1 MDYNSTREKLIIP
14 EYGRNVQKM
23 AEFVVSI
30 EDREKRTNLAKALV
44 SIMAQL
50 HPDQRDTADYKRKLW
65 DHLHII
71 SDYKLDV
78 DGPFPA
84 PSPEE
89 RQEKPQ
95 RIPYPQENIKFR
107 PYGKNIAKI
116 IDKACLFDDGPE
128 KDALVKNIA
137 NHLKKSYLNWN
148 RDSVNDELI
157 TDHLKE
163 LSHGKLKL
171 SDDARLAH
179 TNDLLAKSPIQG
191 ISLPLPQNT
200 NRRKKFNPKNEK
212 STNYRDLRNR
222 KKN

>member
-23 AEFVVSI
+23 VEYVLTI
-30 EDREKRTNLAKALV
+30 EDRDKRTNLCKALIN
-44 SIMAQL
+44 IMAQL
-50 HPDQRDTADYKRKLW
+50 HPEQRDTTDYRRKLW

-71 SDYKLDV
+71 SDYRLDV

-84 PSPEE
+84 PTPEA
-89 RQEKPQ
+89 RQERPN

-116 IDKACLFDDGPE
+116 IDKATLFEDGAE
-128 KDALVKNIA
+128 KDLLVKNIA

-157 TDHLKE
+157 TDHLAE

-171 SDDARLAH
+171 SGDTKLTH
-179 TNDLLAKSPIQG
+179 TNELLARNGGQPATSATPG
-191 ISLPLPQNT
+191 QNKK
-200 NRRKKFNPKNEK
+200 KKFIPRDKNF
-212 STNYRDLRNR
+212 RDPRNR

>member
-23 AEFVVSI
+23 AAYVLTI

-44 SIMAQL
+44 NIMSQL

-71 SDYKLDV
+71 SNYQLDV

-95 RIPYPQENIKFR
+95 RIPYPQEIIRFR

-116 IDKACLFDDGPE
+116 IEKACQFEDGPE

-171 SDDARLAH
+171 SDDMRLAH
-179 TNDLLAKSPIQG
+179 TNDLLSK
-191 ISLPLPQNT
+191 NT
-200 NRRKKFNPKNEK
+200 EQRNAPSNSNNNRKKKFNPRNDKN
-212 STNYRDLRNR
+212 SNFRDMRHR

>member
-23 AEFVVSI
+23 AAYILGI
-30 EDREKRTNLAKALV
+30 EDRERRTNLARALV
-44 SIMAQL
+44 NVMAQL
-50 HPDQRDTADYKRKLW
+50 HPEQRDTVDYKRKLW

-71 SDYKLDV
+71 TQYQLDI
-78 DGPFPA
+78 D
-84 PSPEE
+84 SPYPKPEP
-89 RQEKPQ
+89 EKAFQKPKP
-95 RIPYPQENIKFR
+95 IPYPQENIKYR
-107 PYGKNIAKI
+107 PYGKYISRI
-116 IDKACLFDDGPE
+116 IEKACDFEDGAE

-171 SDDARLAH
+171 SDDTRLAH
-179 TNDLLAKSPIQG
+179 TNELLSRTPSSSNSSGTQSK
-191 ISLPLPQNT
+191 
-200 NRRKKFNPKNEK
+200 RRKYGQKNDR
-212 STNYRDLRNR
+212 NAHYRDSRNR

>member
-1 MDYNSTREKLIIP
+1 MDYNSTRDKLIIP

-23 AEFVVSI
+23 AAFLTTI
-30 EDREKRTNLAKALV
+30 EDREKRSNMAKALV
-44 SIMAQL
+44 NIMAQL
-50 HPDQRDTADYKRKLW
+50 HPDQRDTVDFKRKLW

-71 SDYKLDV
+71 ADFKLDV
-78 DGPFPA
+78 DGPYPT
-84 PSPEE
+84 PLPEE
-89 RQEKPQ
+89 RIGRPQ
-95 RIPYPQENIKFR
+95 TIPYPQEVIKFR
-107 PYGKNIAKI
+107 PYGKNIARMI
-116 IDKACLFDDGPE
+116 EKATLFEDGPE

-171 SDDARLAH
+171 SDDMRLAH
-179 TNDLLAKSPIQG
+179 TNDLLAKSPGQ
-191 ISLPLPQNT
+191 STVTVSQSNP
-200 NRRKKFNPKNEK
+200 RRKKFNPRNDKN
-212 STNYRDLRNR
+212 TNYRDLRNR

>member
-14 EYGRNVQKM
+14 EYGRNVQQM
-23 AEFVVSI
+23 AAYVVSI
-30 EDREKRTNLAKALV
+30 EDREKRTNMAKALISV
-44 SIMAQL
+44 MAQL
-50 HPDQRDTADYKRKLW
+50 HPENKDTADYKQKLW

-71 SDYKLDV
+71 SGFKLDV
-78 DGPFPA
+78 DA
-84 PSPEE
+84 PYPVPEPDIIE
-89 RQEKPQ
+89 RKPEPV
-95 RIPYPQENIKFR
+95 PYPQNNIRFR
-107 PYGKNIAKI
+107 PYGKNIEKI
-116 IDKACLFDDGPE
+116 IQKACDFEDGEE

-157 TDHLKE
+157 TGHLDE

-179 TNDLLAKSPIQG
+179 TNDLLKSSPAAAAAPTR
-191 ISLPLPQNT
+191 ST
-200 NRRKKFNPKNEK
+200 TTRRKKYNPKNDRN
-212 STNYRDLRNR
+212 SHYRDQRNR

>member
-14 EYGRNVQKM
+14 EYGRNVQQM
-23 AEFVVSI
+23 AAYVVSI
-30 EDREKRTNLAKALV
+30 EEREKRTSMAKALISV
-44 SIMAQL
+44 MAQL
-50 HPDQRDTADYKRKLW
+50 HPENKDTADYKQKLW

-71 SDYKLDV
+71 SGFKLDV
-78 DGPFPA
+78 DGPYPPPA
-84 PSPEE
+84 SDIIE
-89 RQEKPQ
+89 RKPLPV
-95 RIPYPQENIKFR
+95 PYPQNNIRFR
-107 PYGKNIAKI
+107 PYGKNIEKI
-116 IDKACLFDDGPE
+116 IQKACDFEDGAE

-157 TDHLKE
+157 TGHLDE

-179 TNDLLAKSPIQG
+179 TNDLLKSSPAAATAP
-191 ISLPLPQNT
+191 SRSTNT
-200 NRRKKFNPKNEK
+200 RRKKYNPKSDRN
-212 STNYRDLRNR
+212 SHYRDNRNR

>member
-23 AEFVVSI
+23 AAYILTI

-44 SIMAQL
+44 NIMAQL
-50 HPDQRDTADYKRKLW
+50 HPENRDTIDYKQKLW
-65 DHLHII
+65 DHLYII
-71 SDYKLDV
+71 TDYKLDI
-78 DGPFPA
+78 DGPFPKPA
-84 PSPEE
+84 PEKAI
-89 RQEKPQ
+89 QKPQ
-95 RIPYPQENIKFR
+95 TIPYPQEEIKFR
-107 PYGKNIAKI
+107 PYGKNIARI
-116 IDKACLFDDGPE
+116 IEKACDFEDGPE

-157 TDHLKE
+157 TDHLSV

-171 SDDARLAH
+171 SDDTRLTH
-179 TNDLLAKSPIQG
+179 TNELLARTTPPAQQAGQQSK
-191 ISLPLPQNT
+191 
-200 NRRKKFNPKNEK
+200 RRKFGQKNDK
-212 STNYRDLRNR
+212 NAHYRDPRNR